1 MSCYIR
7 KTRMM
12 AGSQCDAR
20 TDPNASKELQGN
32 MARMMAERD
41 RQDAM
46 WSQPVEAKPEIPKT
60 MPLYTQQK
68 TELPKTM
75 PLYSVKSSVSPFPP
89 AR

>member
-7 KTRMM
+7 KTRIM

-20 TDPNASKELQGN
+20 TDPNVSKELQGN

-46 WSQPVEAKPEIPKT
+46 WSQPVEEKPVT

-68 TELPKTM
+68 PELPKTM
-75 PLYSVKSSVSPFPP
+75 PLYSVKPSVSAFPP